1 MYQEFANAR
10 LAEVRVAETKIKHR
24 IEWTQFTRVDRLER
38 ALRVARGRV
47 QAPASGVLNTN
58 H

>member
-10 LAEVRVAETKIKHR
+10 LAEVRLAETQIKHR
-24 IEWTQFTRVDRLER
+24 IEWAQLTRIDRLER

-47 QAPASGVLNTN
+47 QAPATGILKTN